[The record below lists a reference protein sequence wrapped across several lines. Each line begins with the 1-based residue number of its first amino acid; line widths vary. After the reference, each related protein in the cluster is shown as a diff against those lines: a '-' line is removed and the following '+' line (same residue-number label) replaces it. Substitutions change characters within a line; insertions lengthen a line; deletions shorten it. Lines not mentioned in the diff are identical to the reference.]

1 MKGRMI
7 RTTRKAGLDI
17 NINQNNQ
24 LTNTNTNTNTKYK
37 YKHKHKYKK
46 GIDKNI
52 PGVHLQ
58 QGGGGG
64 GGGGGV
70 VVVKGVGRSTQEKHR
85 VEGDVAFPGGVEV
98 EAGCQRKIE
107 AFQEER
113 QRPVLQ
119 EDLGYVI
126 SNVI

>member
-7 RTTRKAGLDI
+7 RTTRRAGLDI
-17 NINQNNQ
+17 NINQNYQ

-85 VEGDVAFPGGVEV
+85 VEKVMYHFQVEWRWRRG
-98 EAGCQRKIE
+98 ARGR
-107 AFQEER
+107 
-113 QRPVLQ
+113 
-119 EDLGYVI
+119 
-126 SNVI
+126 

>member
-1 MKGRMI
+1 MSTSSRGRG
-7 RTTRKAGLDI
+7 RRWRRR
-17 NINQNNQ
+17 
-24 LTNTNTNTNTKYK
+24 
-37 YKHKHKYKK
+37 
-46 GIDKNI
+46 
-52 PGVHLQ
+52 
-58 QGGGGG
+58 GGGGEG
-64 GGGGGV
+64 GGSVNTGETPGG
-70 VVVKGVGRSTQEKHR
+70 
-85 VEGDVAFPGGVEV
+85 EGDVAFPGGVEV